1 MGSFNK
7 REGATE
13 WIWFHARRQELHFG
27 VAGCVDF
34 LCAKISNI

>member
-27 VAGCVDF
+27 VAWRVDLF
-34 LCAKISNI
+34 AVKFSKI